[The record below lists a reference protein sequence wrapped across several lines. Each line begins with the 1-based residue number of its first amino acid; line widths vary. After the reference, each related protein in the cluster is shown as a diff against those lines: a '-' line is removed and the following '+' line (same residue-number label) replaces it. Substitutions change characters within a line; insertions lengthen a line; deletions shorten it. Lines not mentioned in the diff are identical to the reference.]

1 MEGEAMEH
9 IKDLL
14 FNLLIILI
22 VMLSFQLLFASR
34 LQSLFLRHREYI
46 IAGISIITASLCL
59 VSSVKMNSSFIFD
72 LRWIPFLLGGLYG
85 GPRVTLALLIF
96 VIFIR
101 IPLGGIGAAYNIF
114 TGLIAAFIVYKLHPS
129 FIAMDTRGRLLTV
142 SVLSFL
148 LSIAAFL
155 LLLFRAGLEECLEFV
170 VIYTVT
176 QTVGAFLAAYTIE
189 LIVQNQQLN
198 RAVMKTEKM
207 EVVSHLAA
215 SISHEVRNP
224 LTVTKGFLQLL
235 KEEEP
240 GGGKRSYYLDTALEE
255 LNRAEVIISDYLT
268 FAKPHCEANSC
279 FSLEGEIRKA
289 VELITPYGNAHS
301 VEIYCDTEEELYIKG
316 EDAKVQQC
324 LLNLFKNAIE
334 AMPGGGVLSI
344 SAKLQDDKA
353 ELLISDTGK
362 GMTSGQL
369 SRLGEPYFSTKEGK
383 GTGLGMMVVFR
394 IIEGMGG
401 KIKAESML
409 NKGTSFTI
417 LLPAEKCPD

>member
-1 MEGEAMEH
+1 MEH

-59 VSSVKMNSSFIFD
+59 ISSIKMNSSFIFD

-85 GPRVTLALLIF
+85 GPRVILALLIF

-101 IPLGGIGAAYNIF
+101 IPLGGIGAAYNIL
-114 TGLIAAFIVYKLHPS
+114 TGLFAGFIVYKLHPS
-129 FIAMDTRGRLLTV
+129 FIIMDTRRKLLTV
-142 SVLSFL
+142 SLLSFL
-148 LSIAAFL
+148 VSIAAFM
-155 LLLFRAGLEECLEFV
+155 LLFSKAELKECLGFMA
-170 VIYTVT
+170 IYTIT
-176 QTVGAFLAAYTIE
+176 QTLGAFLTAYTIE

-207 EVVSHLAA
+207 EVISHLAA

-268 FAKPHCEANSC
+268 FAKPHCETNSC

-301 VEIYCDTEEELYIKG
+301 VEIHCDTEEELYIKG

-324 LLNLFKNAIE
+324 LLNLLKNAIE

-394 IIEGMGG
+394 IIEGMRG

>member
-1 MEGEAMEH
+1 MEH

-34 LQSLFLRHREYI
+34 LQSLFLRNREYI

-59 VSSVKMNSSFIFD
+59 VCSIKMNSSFIFD

-85 GPRVTLALLIF
+85 GPRVILALLIF

-101 IPLGGIGAAYNIF
+101 IPLGGIGAAYNIL
-114 TGLIAAFIVYKLHPS
+114 TGLIAGFIVYKLHPY
-129 FIAMDTRGRLLTV
+129 FIRMDTRGKLLTV
-142 SVLSFL
+142 SLLSFFV
-148 LSIAAFL
+148 SITAFL
-155 LLLFRAGLEECLEFV
+155 LMFSKAGLEECFGFI
-170 VIYTVT
+170 VIYTIT
-176 QTVGAFLAAYTIE
+176 QTLGAFLTAYTIE

-235 KEEEP
+235 KEEESEN
-240 GGGKRSYYLDTALEE
+240 GKRAYYLDTALEE

-268 FAKPHCEANSC
+268 FAKPHSDSSS
-279 FSLEGEIRKA
+279 FLSLKEEIQKA

-301 VEIYCDTEEELYIKG
+301 VEIYYNLEERLFIKG
-316 EDAKVQQC
+316 DEAKFQQC
-324 LLNLFKNAIE
+324 LLNLLKNAIE
-334 AMPGGGVLSI
+334 AMPGGGALSI
-344 SAKLQDDKA
+344 SAKRQDDKA
-353 ELLISDTGK
+353 ALRISDTGK

-369 SRLGEPYFSTKEGK
+369 TRLGEPYFSTKEGK

-401 KIKAESML
+401 KIKAESIL
-409 NKGTSFTI
+409 NKGTCFTI
-417 LLPAEKCPD
+417 MLPAEINPD